1 MKPILTLF
9 ILLGSLIQTGCAV
22 VTTTAMVGA
31 AAISVTTTAVGV
43 TYEAT
48 KTIGAGAIA
57 AGSYAYEAATSNPDV
72 SKVQVQPLTTPQA
85 AVVTP
90 LSDN

>member
-9 ILLGSLIQTGCAV
+9 ILFGSLLQTGCAV

-57 AGSYAYEAATSNPDV
+57 AGSYAYEAASKADA
-72 SKVQVQPLTTPQA
+72 SKVQAQPVTAPQA